1 MPFSFS
7 ITRAGF
13 LFIVS
18 VSLVSV
24 AAIQSGNNLLLLILS
39 ALLAAVLVSGML
51 GRAFLRTLAV
61 SIGVPENVFVGERVA
76 VKVSLEN
83 RKRRLPALSIEV
95 EDLAPE
101 KSRGFLARLRRLGA
115 RRAPGVAP
123 EFSDGAVLRHTAFFP
138 FVPASATRSALVFQ
152 EFTRR
157 GLYRVEGFRIS
168 TRAPFGLFRRG
179 ERMPAEGE
187 ICVYPSVRDIS
198 SSYHLLPFLAGDQD
212 GARPGH
218 GESLASIR
226 RYRDGESARLV
237 DWKATAKTGEIM
249 AREYAIEEENKLC
262 LVLDTF
268 AGDPPEGAALERFE
282 KAVSMAAGLAAH
294 FTEEGAELEFLS
306 PVEHLPGGRGREQLY
321 RILRSLALVQ
331 HTGGRST
338 GTQDLAGRLAH
349 AADAAQL
356 ERILSDKV
364 FKIILTA
371 EPREALPAS
380 IHRSS
385 RVLRFEEL

>member
-7 ITRAGF
+7 FTRAGL
-13 LFIVS
+13 LFVAA
-18 VSLVSV
+18 VFLVSI
-24 AAIQSGNNLLLLILS
+24 AAIRSGNNLLLLILS
-39 ALLAAVLVSGML
+39 ALLAAVLVSGIL
-51 GRAFLRTLAV
+51 GRALLRTLAV

-76 VKVSLEN
+76 VRVSLEN
-83 RKRRLPALSIEV
+83 RKQRLPALSIEV

-101 KSRGFLARLRRLGA
+101 KTRGLLARLRRLGA
-115 RRAPGVAP
+115 PAAQPADT
-123 EFSDGAVLRHTAFFP
+123 SVLRQAAFFP
-138 FVPASATRSALVFQ
+138 FVPARASRSALVFQ

-157 GLYRVEGFRIS
+157 GLYLVEGFRIS
-168 TRAPFGLFRRG
+168 TTAPFGLFRRG
-179 ERMPAEGE
+179 ERLAAEGE
-187 ICVYPSVRDIS
+187 ICVYPSIREIPA
-198 SSYHLLPFLAGDQD
+198 SYHLLPFLAGEQD

-237 DWKATAKTGEIM
+237 DWKATAKTGEVM

-262 LVLDTF
+262 LLLDTRLGG
-268 AGDPPEGAALERFE
+268 APGAAALEEFE
-282 KAVSMAAGLAAH
+282 RAVSMAAGLAAH

-306 PVEHLPGGRGREQLY
+306 PQEHLAGGRGREQLY

-331 HTGGRST
+331 PASEGASAESLAARLAPAT
-338 GTQDLAGRLAH
+338 GT
-349 AADAAQL
+349 AQL

-380 IHRSS
+380 LYRSS
-385 RVLRFEEL
+385 RVLRFEDL